1 MSSPA
6 GIKNKTFP
14 NKQNGC
20 QIRIN
25 DNGAW
30 CWFQDERALIDPANN
45 TLLVGSVAAPEGPGG
60 ETRGG
65 NIEIAVVD
73 LKTGQRRVQVL
84 HQRLESDDHNAPALL
99 IRPDGRYVAMYAKH
113 KTDNYSRWRVSL
125 RPHDA
130 SEWGPEHAFDWTD
143 LAGGRGATYSNLHRL
158 DAESRVYNFVRAVN
172 DDPSMMVS
180 DDDGGTWRYG
190 GKLFTRPKVGY
201 VNGYTRYWG
210 NGVDRIDLITTDH
223 HPRDYN
229 NSIYH
234 GFIRDNALHDAAG
247 RVMEKPLLGSAGINQ
262 NALTTVFKSGTR
274 IDGDVLT
281 HAWTTDL
288 RGKGDQL
295 AAIISCRAN
304 DVDGP
309 LERLQRLEVDDH
321 RLLYARFDGTRW
333 LVHPLAAAGSAL
345 LPHEQDYTGL
355 GAVDPNDLDQVYIST
370 PLHPGT
376 SQATGHYEI
385 YRGRTSDNGASWQW
399 SEVTENSDADNLR
412 PMVVPGDPAVH
423 AVVWFRGS
431 MDSSQ
436 TYKTEVVG
444 RINRPADRVPLNPE
458 RTASPVT

>member
-1 MSSPA
+1 M
-6 GIKNKTFP
+6 
-14 NKQNGC
+14 
-20 QIRIN
+20 RIN

-60 ETRGG
+60 AARAG
-65 NIEIAVVD
+65 NIEVAVVD
-73 LKTGQRRVQVL
+73 LGTGHSRVHVL
-84 HQRLESDDHNAPALL
+84 HHRLESDDHNAPALL
-99 IRPDGRYVAMYAKH
+99 IRPDGRYVAMYARH
-113 KTDNYSRWRVSL
+113 KTDNYSRWRVSV

-130 SEWGPEHAFDWTD
+130 SEWEPEQAFDWTD
-143 LAGGRGATYSNLHRL
+143 LAGGSGATYSNLHRL

-223 HPRDYN
+223 HPRDFD

-234 GFIRDNALHDAAG
+234 GFIRGDALHDAEG
-247 RVMEKPLLGSAGINQ
+247 RVAEKPLLGSPGVNQDVLTPVFTAGME
-262 NALTTVFKSGTR
+262 LG
-274 IDGDVLT
+274 GDVLS

-288 RGKGDQL
+288 RGQGNRL

-304 DVDGP
+304 DVNGP
-309 LERLQRLEVDDH
+309 LQRLQQLDVDDH
-321 RLLYARFDGTRW
+321 RLLYARYDGTRW
-333 LVHPLAAAGSAL
+333 VLHPLAAAGAAL

-355 GAVDPNDLDQVYIST
+355 GAVDPHCLDQVYISA
-370 PLHPGT
+370 PVHPGT
-376 SQATGHYEI
+376 GEATRHYEI
-385 YRGRTSDNGASWQW
+385 YRGRTPDGGASWSW
-399 SEVTENSDADNLR
+399 AAVTEDSDADNLR
-412 PMVVPGDPAVH
+412 PMVVPGDPSVH

-431 MDSSQ
+431 MRSSQ
-436 TYKTEVVG
+436 SYKAEVVG
-444 RINRPADRVPLNPE
+444 RVSRRADRAPAAAP
-458 RTASPVT
+458 